1 MPTDPK
7 KSGQNKARHVASQ
20 PPSPRWLD
28 SAVTIRLDPETTE
41 RAFMT
46 KQLVQCTLPHRNPG
60 RVEEWT
66 RRNGSYTLSLRPG
79 KAGYPFGTIPRL
91 LLFWLTTTIVQ
102 TRRRRIELGE
112 HLSDFMWEVGL
123 DPSRGGKRSDAKRLR
138 DQMERL
144 FRCTISFDE
153 KRGRGSRWL
162 DMQIA
167 PAGELWWDPREPDQ
181 GDLWG
186 SWLEVSEMFFNATLA
201 APVPLDKRALRG
213 LRPLGPLALDFYAW
227 ANHRVYN
234 LQEAAF
240 IPWRSLAEQ
249 MGANYGE
256 VREFARQARKALQA
270 VQAVS
275 HIKLSFP
282 KTGGGLWLHP
292 SPPAV
297 AQRPV
302 RTFDV

>member
-1 MPTDPK
+1 MSTDPP
-7 KSGQNKARHVASQ
+7 KSDQIKARSDAPK

-28 SAVTIRLDPETTE
+28 TAIAIQLDPDAIE

-66 RRNGSYTLSLRPG
+66 RHNGSYTLGLRPG

-91 LLFWLTTTIVQ
+91 LLFWLTTAIVQ
-102 TRRRRIELGE
+102 GRQRRIELGE

-123 DPSRGGKRSDAKRLR
+123 DPSRGGARSDAKRLR

-144 FRCTISFDE
+144 FRCNISFDE
-153 KRGRGSRWL
+153 KRGKSSRWL

-167 PAGELWWDPREPDQ
+167 PAGELWWDPRSPDQ

-186 SWLEVSEMFFNATLA
+186 SWLEVGEVFFNATLA

-256 VREFARQARKALQA
+256 VKEFARNSRRILRA
-270 VQAVS
+270 VVECS
-275 HIKLSFP
+275 HVKVTFP

-297 AQRPV
+297 PRRPA
-302 RTFDV
+302 TIDA